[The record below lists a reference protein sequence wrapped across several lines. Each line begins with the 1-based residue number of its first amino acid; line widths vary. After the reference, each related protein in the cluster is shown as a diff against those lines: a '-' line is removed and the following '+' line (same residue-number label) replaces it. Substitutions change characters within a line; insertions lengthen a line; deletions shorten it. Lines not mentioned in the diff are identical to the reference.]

1 MNDRA
6 DLARLSGAAGVHVG
20 QDDLT
25 PAQARAVIGHDAIVG
40 VSTHTLD
47 QLDDA
52 LRESIDYVAVG
63 PVFGTDTKATGYAA
77 IGLEAVRAA
86 AARTVARHVPLVA
99 IGGITRDRSRSVLDA
114 GAQSVAVIS
123 DLLTTGDPT
132 ARVRDFLD

>member
-1 MNDRA
+1 M
-6 DLARLSGAAGVHVG
+6 
-20 QDDLT
+20 
-25 PAQARAVIGHDAIVG
+25 
-40 VSTHTLD
+40 STHTLD
-47 QLDDA
+47 QLDEA
-52 LRESIDYVAVG
+52 LRASIDYVAVDRSSG
-63 PVFGTDTKATGYAA
+63 HATKATGYAA

-86 AARTVARHVPLVA
+86 AARTVARHVLLVA

>member
-1 MNDRA
+1 MDR
-6 DLARLSGAAGVHVG
+6 SSG
-20 QDDLT
+20 QDNQGD
-25 PAQARAVIGHDAIVG
+25 R
-40 VSTHTLD
+40 
-47 QLDDA
+47 
-52 LRESIDYVAVG
+52 LRG
-63 PVFGTDTKATGYAA
+63 